1 MAAPLPYYLL
11 RPIIVPLF
19 RRHMSL
25 TGVDYLPD
33 RGGYIL
39 AANHVDW
46 LDGFYVAAALAE
58 TRDVP
63 VFFLTVSNNYW
74 WTRLAVQIPSQKAD
88 IIDAAVASLHRGWV
102 ICNFIEGQRNPNGRL
117 LPGKTGTVRMA
128 ALAGAPI
135 VPLGITCSSQPTMA
149 QSLHRLLRGQDRV
162 RLSFGQ
168 PLIVTPPVGELTPDW
183 LRQETERV
191 MRAIM
196 PLCGKTV

>member
-1 MAAPLPYYLL
+1 MSTPLPYYLL
-11 RPIIVPLF
+11 RPIIVSLF
-19 RRHMSL
+19 RRRL
-25 TGVDYLPD
+25 TVTGLDHLPD

-58 TRDVP
+58 ARDVP

-74 WTRLAVQIPSQKAD
+74 WTQLAVQIPTQKGD
-88 IIDAAVASLHRGWV
+88 IIDAAVDRLRRGRV
-102 ICNFIEGQRNPNGRL
+102 ICNFIEGQRNPTDQL

-128 ALAGAPI
+128 ALAGVPL
-135 VPLGITCSSQPTMA
+135 VPLGITCSARPTMA

-162 RLSFGQ
+162 TLSFGQ
-168 PLIVTPPVGELTPDW
+168 PLTVTPPVGGLTPDW

-191 MRAIM
+191 MRAIA